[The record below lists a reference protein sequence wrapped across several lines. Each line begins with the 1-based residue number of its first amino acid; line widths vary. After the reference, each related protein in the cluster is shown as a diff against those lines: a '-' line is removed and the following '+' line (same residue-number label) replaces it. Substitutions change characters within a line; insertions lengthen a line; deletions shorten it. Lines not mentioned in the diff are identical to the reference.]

1 MKKKGSLIVMVVVII
16 ALVACYFVINN
27 KLESDPNTKK
37 ITVVVVQSDGH
48 EIEHKITTNATNLED
63 ALMAEDFVKGENGA
77 YGLYITEVEGEYAKY
92 EVNNCYWAM
101 YRDDVALE
109 TGAKDTIIK
118 DGEIYK
124 LVFTKL

>member
-1 MKKKGSLIVMVVVII
+1 MKKKGSLIVMVVLII
-16 ALVACYFVINN
+16 ALIVGYVVINH
-27 KLESDPNTKK
+27 KLEVDPNTKK
-37 ITVVVVQSDGH
+37 ITVVVVKSDGS
-48 EIEHKITTNATNLED
+48 EIKHNITTNAGNLED

-77 YGLYITEVEGEYAKY
+77 YGLYITEVEGEYVKY

-101 YRDDVALE
+101 YRGDEALE
-109 TGAKDTIIK
+109 TGAKDTLIK

>member
-16 ALVACYFVINN
+16 ALIVGYVVVNN
-27 KLESDPNTKK
+27 KLEADPNTKK
-37 ITVVVVQSDGH
+37 ITVVVVKSDGT
-48 EIEHKITTNATNLED
+48 EIKHNITTNATNLED
-63 ALMAEDFVKGENGA
+63 VFAAQDFVKGENGA
-77 YGLYITEVEGEYAKY
+77 YGLYITEVEGEFAKY

-101 YRDDVALE
+101 YRGDVALE
-109 TGAKDTIIK
+109 TGAKDTLIQ